1 MAKAVGKANTMIN
14 NFWSFSYIVRR
25 FKEKAEEYGIKVVE
39 VGEYKTSSRC
49 PFCRS
54 ENITTNGRLF
64 KCLDCGLEAHRDAVG
79 ALNIGCL
86 YGGSVNGVVAHP
98 LLLRWDGVRWEPK
111 RTVNNQPMNT
121 LEARISRLQPW
132 RMSMLILII
141 YNALI
146 QCCLRVIDLE
156 RKFTVI
162 LKREEDGGYSVRCLK
177 LPAAISQG
185 ETREEA
191 LENIKDVI
199 TLVLQELEERALKI
213 NDSGIEIVVV

>member
-1 MAKAVGKANTMIN
+1 
-14 NFWSFSYIVRR
+14 
-25 FKEKAEEYGIKVVE
+25 
-39 VGEYKTSSRC
+39 
-49 PFCRS
+49 
-54 ENITTNGRLF
+54 
-64 KCLDCGLEAHRDAVG
+64 
-79 ALNIGCL
+79 
-86 YGGSVNGVVAHP
+86 
-98 LLLRWDGVRWEPK
+98 
-111 RTVNNQPMNT
+111 MNT

-162 LKREEDGGYSVRCLK
+162 LKREEDGGYSVRCLE

-213 NDSGIEIVVV
+213 HDSGIEIVVV